1 MPMQTPIRVDGQRLW
16 ESLMR
21 LAEIGATPKGG
32 CRRLALSNED
42 RMARELFVAWA
53 EEANCEVSVD
63 RMGNI
68 FARRPGSHP
77 SLAPVATGSHLDTQP
92 NGGRFDGPLGVMC
105 GLEVVRTLADRGIET
120 RRPIEVVAWTNEE
133 GSRFAPPMVG
143 SGVFAG
149 VFDLAYGLGRTD
161 ADGLTIGE
169 ELRRIGFDG
178 AQDIGSHAF
187 GSFFEVHI
195 EQGPI
200 LEAHG
205 KRIGVV
211 SGAQAQRWY
220 EVTVRGQDAHAGTTP
235 MDRRRDALVGASR
248 IVTELQSI
256 GAATTD
262 GRATVGV
269 MRVEP
274 NSRNTIPGEVFFSI
288 DLRHPS
294 DAALSDMAA
303 DMREFAAGVAKDAGL
318 GLDIHEIY
326 YAPPLPFDPGAKRA
340 VTSAAQSLG
349 LESMEIVSGAGHDAC
364 HIARVAPTAMVF
376 IPCAGGI
383 SHNETESATPEDV
396 TAGCDVLIN
405 AIVEAANAPTAQA

>member
-1 MPMQTPIRVDGQRLW
+1 MTGQVPIRVDGQRLW
-16 ESLMR
+16 DSLMR

-32 CRRLALSNED
+32 CRRLALSDLDKE
-42 RMARELFVAWA
+42 ARELFVGWA
-53 EEANCEVSVD
+53 RGAGCEVSVD
-63 RMGNI
+63 QMGNI
-68 FARRPGSHP
+68 FARRAGTDP

-92 NGGRFDGPLGVMC
+92 SGGRFDGPLGVMC
-105 GLEVVRTLADRGIET
+105 GLEVVRTLVALGIQT
-120 RRPIEVVAWTNEE
+120 RRPIEVVVWTNEE

-149 VFDLAYGLGRTD
+149 VFDLPYGLSRAD
-161 ADGLTIGE
+161 ADGLTIGD

-178 AQDIGSHAF
+178 SLGMRSRDF
-187 GSFFEVHI
+187 GAFFEVHI

-200 LEAHG
+200 LEAEG

-220 EVTVRGQDAHAGTTP
+220 EVTVSGQDAHAGTTP

-248 IVTELQSI
+248 IVAELQSI
-256 GAATTD
+256 GAATPD

-269 MRVEP
+269 LRVEP
-274 NSRNTIPGEVFFSI
+274 NSRNTIPGEVFFTI
-288 DLRHPS
+288 DLRHPD

-303 DMREFAAGVAKDAGL
+303 DMREFAAGVARDAGL
-318 GLDIHEIY
+318 KLDVREIY
-326 YAPPLPFDPGAKRA
+326 YAPPLPFDSGAKRA
-340 VTSAAQSLG
+340 VATAAQALG

-376 IPCAGGI
+376 IPCADGI

-396 TAGCDVLIN
+396 TAGCDVLLN
-405 AIVEAANAPTAQA
+405 AMLEAAEAPARDA